1 MLTPIRFKTYLK
13 KHNYK
18 LWLNIHII
26 HFILL
31 LIYYFFYHNKYNTNL
46 IIIQKKY
53 AEISKSVE
61 NASTIVKN

>member
-1 MLTPIRFKTYLK
+1 MLTTYRFKTYPK

-18 LWLNIHII
+18 SWLNFHII

-31 LIYYFFYHNKYNTNL
+31 LIYFFINHNKYNINL

-53 AEISKSVE
+53 AEMLKSVE